1 MGTIRFLV
9 IAAALTAFAPA
20 HADTAT
26 AAKEAAWRVAVGK
39 TVPIR
44 GSIKAIALGYE
55 PSRRV
60 SVHADVGLAWG
71 TTNSGVLGK
80 TSVHHVTL
88 LPRLSWAA
96 ASDRDVHGSLG
107 LALGHT
113 WARGLAFGI
122 EGGVDLRLFG
132 GVAIGPMAKAR
143 FGVGPVALYMMSWA
157 RFEDGADLGFGIGLE
172 LFQLPALSTFERARI
187 AADAAFER

>member
-1 MGTIRFLV
+1 MTAVLNGFGT
-9 IAAALTAFAPA
+9 A

-26 AAKEAAWRVAVGK
+26 AAKNAAVRVVVGK

-44 GSIKAIALGYE
+44 GTIKAIAVGYE
-55 PSRRV
+55 PARRF
-60 SVHADVGLAWG
+60 SIHADIGFAWG
-71 TTNSGVLGK
+71 TTNSGLLGK
-80 TSVHHVTL
+80 TSVHHVTV
-88 LPRLSWAA
+88 LPRMSWAA
-96 ASDRDVHGSLG
+96 ASDRDFNGSVG

-122 EGGVDLRLFG
+122 EGGADLRLFG

-143 FGVGPVALYMMSWA
+143 VGVGPVALYMMSWA
-157 RFEDGADLGFGIGLE
+157 RFEDDTDVGFGIGLE

-187 AADAAFER
+187 SADAALGR

>member
-1 MGTIRFLV
+1 MIVGV
-9 IAAALTAFAPA
+9 LTAVGPA

-26 AAKEAAWRVAVGK
+26 AAKDAAVRAIVGK

-44 GSIKAIALGYE
+44 GSFKAIAVGYE
-55 PSRRV
+55 PSKRV
-60 SVHADVGLAWG
+60 SIHADVGLAWG

-88 LPRLSWAA
+88 VPRLSWAA
-96 ASDRDVHGSLG
+96 ASDRDFDGSVG
-107 LALGHT
+107 LAIGHT

-122 EGGVDLRLFG
+122 EGGADLRLFG

-143 FGVGPVALYMMSWA
+143 FGAGPVALYMMTWA
-157 RFEDGADLGFGIGLE
+157 RFADETDIGFGIGLE
-172 LFQLPALSTFERARI
+172 LFQLPALSTFDRARLS
-187 AADAAFER
+187 ADAALGR